1 MKKRKTVKRTRRSA
15 DRFFVVNHRA
25 PNNGDRTIFDV
36 EDLAVDYAKELV
48 NSDQN
53 RFRQTTLYVVKI
65 CKVVTT
71 GQPPVSVLSPL
82 AVRVS

>member
-1 MKKRKTVKRTRRSA
+1 MTKHKIVKRSKRSA

-48 NSDQN
+48 NSEHN
-53 RFRQTTLYVVKI
+53 RFKQTTLYVVKI

-71 GQPPVSVLSPL
+71 GQPPVSVLSPRV
-82 AVRVS
+82 VRVS